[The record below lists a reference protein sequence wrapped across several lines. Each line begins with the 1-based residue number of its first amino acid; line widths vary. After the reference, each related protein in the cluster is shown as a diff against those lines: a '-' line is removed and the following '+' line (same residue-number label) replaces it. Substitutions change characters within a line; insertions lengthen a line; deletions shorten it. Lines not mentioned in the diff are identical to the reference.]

1 MASSPSYPCTPD
13 LPLIPYP
20 KVAIL
25 CCNICNNNFKKR
37 WLSVLQNRISL
48 VGCAWNHKSYQR
60 YPFKPMPPMLTLE
73 PAKSSQPVKLGRVLI
88 VEDEELIRETVAL
101 ALREEGYEV
110 FAIEDGRTALDL
122 AHRSEE
128 GGYPELLSFDLIILD
143 LMLPYV
149 SGLDLCRLI
158 RHEGNA
164 VPILMLS
171 AKGSETDRVVG
182 LEVGAD
188 DYLTKPFGMRE
199 LVARCRA
206 LLRRY
211 RPSQTQSQEATLKF
225 QDVTL
230 YPQECRVTVRGEEIN
245 LSPKEFRIL
254 ELFMSHPR
262 RVWSREQL
270 IERVWGPD
278 FMGDSKTV
286 DVHIR
291 WLREKLEDDPSHPKY
306 LMTVRGFGY
315 RFG

>member
-1 MASSPSYPCTPD
+1 M
-13 LPLIPYP
+13 L
-20 KVAIL
+20 
-25 CCNICNNNFKKR
+25 N
-37 WLSVLQNRISL
+37 
-48 VGCAWNHKSYQR
+48 
-60 YPFKPMPPMLTLE
+60 MLTLE
-73 PAKSSQPVKLGRVLI
+73 ATKSHQQDVRLGRVLV
-88 VEDEELIRETVAL
+88 VEDEELIRETVTL
-101 ALREEGYEV
+101 ALSEEGYEV
-110 FAIEDGRTALDL
+110 LTAEDGRSALDL
-122 AHRSEE
+122 ACKTEE
-128 GGYPELLSFDLIILD
+128 GHYPEFSSLDLIILD

-149 SGLDLCRLI
+149 NGLDLCRLI
-158 RHEGNA
+158 RHEGNN

-206 LLRRY
+206 LLRRH
-211 RPSQTQSQEATLKF
+211 RHAQPQPQETALKF
-225 QDVTL
+225 QEIIL
-230 YPQECRVTVRGEEIN
+230 YPQECRVTVRSEEIN

-291 WLREKLEDDPSHPKY
+291 WLREKLEVDPSHPEY